1 MCVII
6 SKEHYNIH
14 RLLQKTIT
22 KIDAQTIRIIEK
34 IKRPSLSIIA
44 DRINGIVVKDTKP
57 TKLANFFV
65 ILRLF

>member
-65 ILRLF
+65 SY